1 MIKRLNLNVNDA
13 TRVSALWQSPTPAR
27 AAYVLAHGAGAGMD
41 HVFMVAVATEL
52 QSQGIATLRFQF
64 PYMERRARRPDPPR
78 ICQETVRAAV
88 AEARRLAPNVPLFA
102 GGKSFGGRMTSQAQ
116 AEEPL
121 ADVRG
126 LVFLGFPLHAPGRR
140 SDERGAHLFDV
151 KVPMLF
157 LQGSRDELAALDLL
171 EPIAQKLGKRTT
183 LKVFEDA
190 NHSFQVPAR
199 SGRKNTEVMH
209 DLVQASAEW
218 MLAHSS

>member
-1 MIKRLNLNVNDA
+1 MIKRFNLTVNDA

-52 QSQGIATLRFQF
+52 QSKGIATLRYQF
-64 PYMERRARRPDPPR
+64 PYMERRARRPDPSR

-88 AEARRLAPNVPLFA
+88 AEASRLAPDVPLIA

-116 AEEPL
+116 AEAPL

-140 SDERGAHLFDV
+140 ADERGAHLFDV

-171 EPIAQKLGKRTT
+171 EPITQKLGKRAT
-183 LKVFEDA
+183 LQVFEDA

-199 SGRKNTEVMH
+199 SGKKNTDVMH
-209 DLVQASAEW
+209 ELVQASAQW